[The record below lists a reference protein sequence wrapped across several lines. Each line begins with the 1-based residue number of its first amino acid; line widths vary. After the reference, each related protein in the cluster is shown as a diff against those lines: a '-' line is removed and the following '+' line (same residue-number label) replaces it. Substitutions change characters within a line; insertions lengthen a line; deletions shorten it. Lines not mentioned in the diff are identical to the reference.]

1 MALFPGGGGE
11 VVRERDSP
19 EMGSPKRP
27 RTPRVLATF
36 WASYGPTPPTPIR
49 PKNAQKRALR
59 ASSVPRKF
67 RRQNAR
73 QLFFLGANIFHK
85 NLPRQLFFLSFFFRV
100 DTDSDSKAKKFSR
113 RLRRRESYVN
123 SQKNILVLPFSLRA
137 CAPRFRGAHC
147 CARASHRCSRCATRP
162 RRTARSGRSACA
174 RRGRR
179 ASARWRRPWPGASAL
194 ACPGEDSCWRG
205 WSCGLRTGAPAAP
218 RALGGPHA
226 VEHPPS
232 SQIPWRALVLP
243 KAKEKVNKKL
253 RPDNFTRITEAGK
266 ISKWQI

>member
-49 PKNAQKRALR
+49 PKNAQNRALR

-85 NLPRQLFFLSFFFRV
+85 NLPRQLFFLKFFFRV
-100 DTDSDSKAKKFSR
+100 DTDSDSKSKKFSR
-113 RLRRRESYVN
+113 RLRRRESYVY
-123 SQKNILVLPFSLRA
+123 SQEIFW
-137 CAPRFRGAHC
+137 CFR
-147 CARASHRCSRCATRP
+147 SRCALARP
-162 RRTARSGRSACA
+162 GRLVSGAR
-174 RRGRR
+174 
-179 ASARWRRPWPGASAL
+179 
-194 ACPGEDSCWRG
+194 
-205 WSCGLRTGAPAAP
+205 
-218 RALGGPHA
+218 
-226 VEHPPS
+226 
-232 SQIPWRALVLP
+232 
-243 KAKEKVNKKL
+243 
-253 RPDNFTRITEAGK
+253 
-266 ISKWQI
+266 

>member
-49 PKNAQKRALR
+49 PKNAQNRALR

-85 NLPRQLFFLSFFFRV
+85 NLPRQLFFASTKRKNSFFV
-100 DTDSDSKAKKFSR
+100 
-113 RLRRRESYVN
+113 
-123 SQKNILVLPFSLRA
+123 P
-137 CAPRFRGAHC
+137 P
-147 CARASHRCSRCATRP
+147 
-162 RRTARSGRSACA
+162 
-174 RRGRR
+174 RGRGVGFHCR
-179 ASARWRRPWPGASAL
+179 NLSLTSAL
-194 ACPGEDSCWRG
+194 KRSPLSTLPPVSLTRRYTRTMHTPTTCPQ
-205 WSCGLRTGAPAAP
+205 
-218 RALGGPHA
+218 H
-226 VEHPPS
+226 VH
-232 SQIPWRALVLP
+232 
-243 KAKEKVNKKL
+243 
-253 RPDNFTRITEAGK
+253 NF
-266 ISKWQI
+266 

>member
-49 PKNAQKRALR
+49 PKNAQNRALR

-85 NLPRQLFFLSFFFRV
+85 NLPRQLFFLKFFFPRRHGFRLKIEKIFSAPSAPRILRV
-100 DTDSDSKAKKFSR
+100 FAG
-113 RLRRRESYVN
+113 
-123 SQKNILVLPFSLRA
+123 NILVLPFSLRA
-137 CAPRFRGAHC
+137 CAPRFWMVHSQC
-147 CARASHRCSRCATRP
+147 I
-162 RRTARSGRSACA
+162 
-174 RRGRR
+174 
-179 ASARWRRPWPGASAL
+179 
-194 ACPGEDSCWRG
+194 
-205 WSCGLRTGAPAAP
+205 LRFQSTQ
-218 RALGGPHA
+218 LVQQSTLVKQNA
-226 VEHPPS
+226 V
-232 SQIPWRALVLP
+232 
-243 KAKEKVNKKL
+243 
-253 RPDNFTRITEAGK
+253 
-266 ISKWQI
+266 

>member
-49 PKNAQKRALR
+49 PKNAQNRALR

-85 NLPRQLFFLSFFFRV
+85 NLPRQLFFLKFFFPRRHGFRLKIEKIFSAPSAPRILRV
-100 DTDSDSKAKKFSR
+100 FAG
-113 RLRRRESYVN
+113 
-123 SQKNILVLPFSLRA
+123 NILVLPFSLRA
-137 CAPRFRGAHC
+137 CAPRL
-147 CARASHRCSRCATRP
+147 S
-162 RRTARSGRSACA
+162 
-174 RRGRR
+174 
-179 ASARWRRPWPGASAL
+179 
-194 ACPGEDSCWRG
+194 
-205 WSCGLRTGAPAAP
+205 
-218 RALGGPHA
+218 
-226 VEHPPS
+226 
-232 SQIPWRALVLP
+232 
-243 KAKEKVNKKL
+243 N
-253 RPDNFTRITEAGK
+253 
-266 ISKWQI
+266 